1 MANNNKAPAKQVTGK
16 KKKVITAKTAAATK
30 AKTVNK
36 TTATKTAAKKSAVK
50 KTPVKKTAAT
60 KTAAKKSA
68 VKKTPANKIAPAET
82 SKRLTEASNNRKAS
96 KKVVVAA
103 ASRPKSQTHSD
114 SAEIEEL
121 SKTASTDSS
130 GGSLKKTKKNV
141 IEKKIIHRVEQS
153 LAEDPMEKLEEEVRK
168 ESASEDIGTSNG
180 MAIKS
185 LFKF

>member
-1 MANNNKAPAKQVTGK
+1 MKKA
-16 KKKVITAKTAAATK
+16 
-30 AKTVNK
+30 
-36 TTATKTAAKKSAVK
+36 TATKTAPKKSAVKKTPVK

-60 KTAAKKSA
+60 KTAPKKSA
-68 VKKTPANKIAPAET
+68 VKKTPANKIALAET